1 MDTDDLSV
9 GANAV
14 RLNGVSVRPVGS
26 TMNAQL
32 GLGSHAVSNSASHKV
47 AGGTFTTPAVA
58 GAALAGGPASGDTY
72 GRGEEIEVR
81 VTFSRS
87 VEVPGTPQVALTVG
101 AATRQADY
109 AAGTGTKI
117 LTFRYRVASGDSGTD
132 GIAVGGS
139 ALALN
144 GGTIKDVRPGSTAA
158 TLALGTHA
166 ISTAANHKVNGGL
179 GASAEP
185 SGSDEVGGSCGVR
198 FLSAAGSGGRRGS
211 RRPGA
216 REE

>member
-32 GLGSHAVSNSASHKV
+32 GLGTHAVSNSASHKV

-144 GGTIKDVRPGSTAA
+144 GGTINDVRPGSTAA
-158 TLALGTHA
+158 TLTLGTHA
-166 ISTAANHKVNGGL
+166 ISTAANHT
-179 GASAEP
+179 
-185 SGSDEVGGSCGVR
+185 R
-198 FLSAAGSGGRRGS
+198 
-211 RRPGA
+211 
-216 REE
+216 